1 MLKRTPTKGSIIYYV
16 VNDFDGCG
24 VYQLRVLDI
33 NYAGCI
39 HAVGLES
46 GLNGVSLLFEP
57 TESNIFGTYGEA
69 KNYLNADRFF

>member
-1 MLKRTPTKGSIIYYV
+1 MLRGTPAKGSIIYYV

-24 VYQLRVLDI
+24 IYQVRVLGL
-33 NYAGCI
+33 NYAGWI
-39 HAVGLES
+39 QAVGIDS

-69 KNYLNADRFF
+69 KRYLNADRFY